1 MLTHDST
8 TNIEILRI
16 CNMGQ
21 RKRMAGLLLHAGRP
35 ADALYFVQCWL
46 QYDEPTATS
55 IITFAPPRRTPMP
68 DAQDEK
74 MNRWVDLEMV
84 YSAALARQYLH
95 MAAQYPLVLIKV
107 IGKFKE
113 RGAYT

>member
-1 MLTHDST
+1 
-8 TNIEILRI
+8 
-16 CNMGQ
+16 MGQ
-21 RKRMAGLLLHAGRP
+21 RKRMTALLLHAGRP

-46 QYDEPTATS
+46 QYDELPTATS
-55 IITFAPPRRTPMP
+55 IYLCTAAPHADA
-68 DAQDEK
+68 DAQVENMK
-74 MNRWVDLEMV
+74 RWVDLEMV
-84 YSAALARQYLH
+84 YSAALAAFTLDGNSALARQYLH